1 MSPLRPTAEQNR
13 SKPWLILLL
22 EIDKTAQSKVV
33 SGFTVRE
40 REARVGKD
48 LIMKHITLAAA
59 LSGAALLVAT
69 PAQAT
74 LVFLGQF
81 AGNDCVGG
89 FSTCYATQTGVV
101 QGSGSGGS
109 PAIFKYNN
117 GGTTDTSTLFPSIDG
132 SEFAI
137 TYDGGTNVLSFTYTP
152 GANDPIVHYFTMKQA
167 NGYILF
173 YDSDPITSG
182 SVDLD
187 PYFRQKGFSHITFF
201 DTGAPAV
208 PEPATWAMML
218 GGLGLAG
225 VAMRRRKTVVSF
237 A

>member
-40 REARVGKD
+40 RDTRVGKD
-48 LIMKHITLAAA
+48 LIMKHLTLAAA

-101 QGSGSGGS
+101 QGSGGS

-132 SEFAI
+132 SEFVI

-152 GANDPIVHYFTMKQA
+152 GANDPAIHYFTMKQG
-167 NGYILF
+167 NGHILF

-187 PYFRQKGFSHITFF
+187 PYFKPGYSHITFF
-201 DTGAPAV
+201 DTGVPAV